1 VEIIVRAVAIAGIG
15 GIRFGKYGDRSL
27 RVLGEEVC
35 IKAIRDAGMKP
46 RDIQLAYVGNLAQWE
61 WGQGLL
67 IGHSVLRE
75 IGITKIPITR
85 VENGCATGSNA
96 FHEAWY
102 RVATG
107 ACDIALAFGVE
118 QMTVASS
125 EKILNVF
132 TGRQHAERDGDMGNS
147 APGLFAL
154 MARRHMEEFGTTR
167 EQMAMV
173 AVKNRQY
180 GSLNPEA
187 QLTQTLT
194 VEEVLKDRMICDPL
208 TLPQC
213 CPRGDGAAAVVL
225 VAGKIARKYSAIPI
239 SVAASVQVSGT
250 YPDDRSY
257 TFFDTDVRAAAAAYK
272 MAGLG
277 PEDIDLAEVHD
288 CFSVAEIIHYED
300 LGFCRKGEGGRFIEE
315 GHSGIGGKTPVN
327 TSGGLLSKGHVI
339 GATGISQI
347 IELVRQLRGQAG
359 GRQVEGA
366 RVALQHNGG
375 GFIHTDTASCFIH
388 ILRK

>member
-1 VEIIVRAVAIAGIG
+1 MRAVAIAGIG
-15 GIRFGKYGDRSL
+15 GIRFGKYADRSL
-27 RVLGEEVC
+27 RVLGEEAC

-46 RDIQLAYVGNLAQWE
+46 RDIQVAYVGNLAQWE

-187 QLTQTLT
+187 QLTQALT

-225 VAGKIARKYSAIPI
+225 VAGKIARKYSAIPV

>member
-1 VEIIVRAVAIAGIG
+1 MRAVAIAGIG
-15 GIRFGKYGDRSL
+15 GMRFGKYGDRSL
-27 RVLGEEVC
+27 RVLGEEAC

-173 AVKNRQY
+173 AVKNRKY
-180 GSLNPEA
+180 GAQNPEA
-187 QLTQTLT
+187 QLIQALT
-194 VEEVLKDRMICDPL
+194 VEEVLTDRMICDPL

-225 VAGKIARKYSAIPI
+225 VAAKIARKYAPIPI
-239 SVAASVQVSGT
+239 AVAASVQVSGSYSDT
-250 YPDDRSY
+250 ASY
-257 TFFDTDVRAAAAAYK
+257 TSFDTDVRAAAAAYR

-288 CFSVAEIIHYED
+288 CFSIAEIVHYED
-300 LGFCRKGEGGRFIEE
+300 LGFCRKGEGGRFVEE
-315 GHSGIGGKTPVN
+315 GDSGIGGKTPVN

-359 GRQVEGA
+359 RRQVEGA

-388 ILRK
+388 ILRN

>member
-1 VEIIVRAVAIAGIG
+1 MRAVSIAGVG

-27 RVLGEEVC
+27 RVLGEEAC
-35 IKAIRDAGMKP
+35 IKAIRDAGMTP
-46 RDIQLAYVGNLAQWE
+46 RDIQVAYVGNLAQWE

-67 IGHSVLRE
+67 IGHYVLRE
-75 IGITKIPITR
+75 IGLTKIPITR

-125 EKILNVF
+125 EKILSVF
-132 TGRQHAERDGDMGNS
+132 TGRQHAERGGDMGNS
-147 APGLFAL
+147 APGLFGLLAQ
-154 MARRHMEEFGTTR
+154 RHMAEFGTTR
-167 EQMAMV
+167 EQIAMV
-173 AVKNRQY
+173 AVKNRKY
-180 GSLNPEA
+180 GSMNPEA
-187 QLTQTLT
+187 QLTRALTL
-194 VEEVLKDRMICDPL
+194 EEVLKERMICDPL

-225 VAGKIARKYSAIPI
+225 VAGKIARKYNSIPI

-250 YPDDRSY
+250 YPDDRSD
-257 TFFDTDVRAAAAAYK
+257 TFFDTDVRAAEAAYK

-288 CFSVAEIIHYED
+288 CFSVAEIVHYED
-300 LGFCRKGEGGRFIEE
+300 LGFCRKGEGGRFIDE
-315 GHSGIGGKTPVN
+315 GQSGIGGKIPVN

-359 GRQVEGA
+359 RRQVEGA

-388 ILRK
+388 ILRN

>member
-1 VEIIVRAVAIAGIG
+1 MRAVAIAGIG
-15 GIRFGKYGDRSL
+15 GMRFGKYGDRSL

-35 IKAIRDAGMKP
+35 IKAIRDAGMTP

-67 IGHSVLRE
+67 IGHYVLRE
-75 IGITKIPITR
+75 IGLTKIPITR

-125 EKILNVF
+125 EKILSVF
-132 TGRQHAERDGDMGNS
+132 TGRQHAERSGDMGNS
-147 APGLFAL
+147 APGLFGL
-154 MARRHMEEFGTTR
+154 LARRHMEEFGTTR
-167 EQMAMV
+167 EQIAMV

-180 GSLNPEA
+180 GTLNPEA
-187 QLTQTLT
+187 QLTQPVT
-194 VEEVLKDRMICDPL
+194 VEEVLQDRMICDPL

-225 VAGKIARKYSAIPI
+225 VAGKIAKKYTSIPI

-250 YPDDRSY
+250 YPDAGSY
-257 TFFDTDVRAAAAAYK
+257 TYFDTDVRAAEAAYK
-272 MAGLG
+272 MADLG

-288 CFSVAEIIHYED
+288 CFSIAEIVHYED

-315 GHSGIGGKTPVN
+315 GQSGLGGKIPVN

>member
-1 VEIIVRAVAIAGIG
+1 MRAVAIAGIG

-27 RVLGEEVC
+27 RVLGEEAC

-167 EQMAMV
+167 EQMALV

-187 QLTQTLT
+187 QLTQALT
-194 VEEVLKDRMICDPL
+194 VEEVLNDRMICDPL

-225 VAGKIARKYSAIPI
+225 VAEEIARRYTSTPI
-239 SVAASVQVSGT
+239 HVAASVQVSGT

-257 TFFDTDVRAAAAAYK
+257 TFFDTDVRAAEAAYK

-288 CFSVAEIIHYED
+288 CFSVAEIVHYED

-315 GHSGIGGKTPVN
+315 GQSGIGGNTPVN

-359 GRQVEGA
+359 RRQVDGA

-388 ILRK
+388 ILRN

>member
-1 VEIIVRAVAIAGIG
+1 MREVAIVGIG
-15 GIRFGKYGDRSL
+15 GIRFGKYADRSI
-27 RVLGEEVC
+27 RVLGEEAC
-35 IKAIRDAGMKP
+35 IKAIRDAGMRP

-75 IGITKIPITR
+75 LGLTQIPITR

-96 FHEAWY
+96 FREAWY
-102 RVATG
+102 KVATG
-107 ACDIALAFGVE
+107 ACDTALAFGVE
-118 QMTVASS
+118 QMTTAGSD
-125 EKILNVF
+125 KILSVF
-132 TGRQHAERDGDMGNS
+132 TGRQHAERDGDMGNT

-173 AVKNRQY
+173 AVKNRKY
-180 GSLNPEA
+180 GALNPEA
-187 QLTQTLT
+187 QLTESIT
-194 VEEVLKDRMICDPL
+194 VEEVLRDRMICDPL

-225 VAGKIARKYSAIPI
+225 AAGEVARRYSSVPI

-250 YPDDRSY
+250 YPDDSSY
-257 TFFDTDVRAAAAAYK
+257 TFFDTDVRAAEAAYR

-288 CFSVAEIIHYED
+288 CFSVAEIVHYED

-315 GHSGIGGKTPVN
+315 GSSAIGGKTPVN

-359 GRQVEGA
+359 RRQVEGA

>member
-1 VEIIVRAVAIAGIG
+1 VRAVAIAGIG
-15 GIRFGKYGDRSL
+15 GIRFGKFGDRSL
-27 RVLGEEVC
+27 RVLGEEAC

-46 RDIQLAYVGNLAQWE
+46 RDIQVAYVGNLAQWE

>member
-1 VEIIVRAVAIAGIG
+1 MRAVAIAGIG
-15 GIRFGKYGDRSL
+15 GMRFGKYGDRSL
-27 RVLGEEVC
+27 RVLGEEAC

-67 IGHSVLRE
+67 IGHYVLRE
-75 IGITKIPITR
+75 IGLTKIPITR

-173 AVKNRQY
+173 AVKNRKY
-180 GSLNPEA
+180 GAQNPEA
-187 QLTQTLT
+187 QLTQALT

-225 VAGKIARKYSAIPI
+225 VAAKIARKYAPIPI

-257 TFFDTDVRAAAAAYK
+257 TFFDTDVRAAEAAYK

-315 GHSGIGGKTPVN
+315 GHSGIGGKIPVN

-359 GRQVEGA
+359 RRQVEGA

>member
-1 VEIIVRAVAIAGIG
+1 MRSVAIAGIG
-15 GIRFGKYGDRSL
+15 GMRFGRYGDRSL
-27 RVLGEEVC
+27 RVLGEEAC
-35 IKAIRDAGMKP
+35 IKAIRDAGMTP
-46 RDIQLAYVGNLAQWE
+46 RDIQLAYAGNLAQWE

-67 IGHSVLRE
+67 IGHYVLRE
-75 IGITKIPITR
+75 IGLTKIPITR
-85 VENGCATGSNA
+85 VENGCATGSTA

-118 QMTVASS
+118 QMTVTSS
-125 EKILNVF
+125 EKILSVF
-132 TGRQHAERDGDMGNS
+132 TGRQHAERSGDMGNS

-154 MARRHMEEFGTTR
+154 LARRHMEEFGTTR

-187 QLTQTLT
+187 QLTQPVT
-194 VEEVLKDRMICDPL
+194 VEEVLNDRMICDPL

-225 VAGKIARKYSAIPI
+225 VAGKIAKRYTSAPV

-250 YPDDRSY
+250 YPDKGSY
-257 TFFDTDVRAAAAAYK
+257 TYFDTDVRAAEAAYR

-277 PEDIDLAEVHD
+277 PDDIDLAEVHD
-288 CFSVAEIIHYED
+288 CFSVAEIVHYED

-315 GHSGIGGKTPVN
+315 GQSGPGGKTPVN

-359 GRQVEGA
+359 RRQVEGA

>member
-1 VEIIVRAVAIAGIG
+1 VAIAGIG

-27 RVLGEEVC
+27 RVLGEEAC
-35 IKAIRDAGMKP
+35 IKAIRDSGMKP
-46 RDIQLAYVGNLAQWE
+46 RDIQVAYVGNLAQWE

>member
-1 VEIIVRAVAIAGIG
+1 MREVAIVGIG
-15 GIRFGKYGDRSL
+15 GTRFGKYGDRSI
-27 RVLGEEVC
+27 RVIGEESC
-35 IKAIRDAGMKP
+35 IQAIRDAGMKP
-46 RDIQLAYVGNLAQWE
+46 RDIQQAYVGNLAQWE

-67 IGHSVLRE
+67 VGHSVLRE
-75 IGITKIPITR
+75 IGITRIPITR

-107 ACDIALAFGVE
+107 ACDVALAFGVE

-132 TGRQHAERDGDMGNS
+132 TGRQHAERDGDMGNT

-167 EQMAMV
+167 EQIAMV
-173 AVKNRQY
+173 AVKNREY
-180 GSLNPEA
+180 GSRNPDA
-187 QLTQTLT
+187 QLTRPVTLA
-194 VEEVLKDRMICDPL
+194 EVLGERMICDPL

-213 CPRGDGAAAVVL
+213 CPRGDGSAAAVL
-225 VAGKIARKYSAIPI
+225 VAAEIAGKYSSRPV
-239 SVAASVQVSGT
+239 SVAASVQVSGA
-250 YPDDRSY
+250 YSDEGSY
-257 TFFDTDVRAAAAAYK
+257 TGFDTDVRAAAAAYR

-288 CFSVAEIIHYED
+288 CFSVAEIVHYED
-300 LGFCRKGEGGRFIEE
+300 LGFCRKGEGGRFVED
-315 GHSGIGGKTPVN
+315 GHSGPGGRIPVN

-347 IELVRQLRGQAG
+347 VELVRQLRGQAG
-359 GRQVEGA
+359 DRQVEGA

-375 GFIHTDTASCFIH
+375 GFIHTDTATCFIH
-388 ILRK
+388 ILRN

>member
-1 VEIIVRAVAIAGIG
+1 VRAVAIAGIG
-15 GIRFGKYGDRSL
+15 GMRFGKYGDRSL
-27 RVLGEEVC
+27 RVLGEEAC

-67 IGHSVLRE
+67 IGHYVLRE
-75 IGITKIPITR
+75 IGLTKIPITR

-173 AVKNRQY
+173 AVKNRKY
-180 GSLNPEA
+180 GAQNPEA
-187 QLTQTLT
+187 QLTQALT

-225 VAGKIARKYSAIPI
+225 VAAKIARKYAPIPI

-257 TFFDTDVRAAAAAYK
+257 TFFDTDVRAAEAAYK

-315 GHSGIGGKTPVN
+315 GHSGIGGKIPVN

-359 GRQVEGA
+359 RRQVEGA

>member
-1 VEIIVRAVAIAGIG
+1 VRAVSIAGVG

-27 RVLGEEVC
+27 RVLGEEAC
-35 IKAIRDAGMKP
+35 IKAIRDAGMTP
-46 RDIQLAYVGNLAQWE
+46 RDIQVAYVGNLAQWE

-67 IGHSVLRE
+67 IGHYVLRE
-75 IGITKIPITR
+75 IGLTKIPITR

-125 EKILNVF
+125 EKILSVF
-132 TGRQHAERDGDMGNS
+132 TGRQHAERGGDMGNS
-147 APGLFAL
+147 APGLFGL
-154 MARRHMEEFGTTR
+154 LARRHMEEFGTTR
-167 EQMAMV
+167 EQIAMV
-173 AVKNRQY
+173 AVKNRKY
-180 GSLNPEA
+180 GSMNPEA
-187 QLTQTLT
+187 QLTRALTL
-194 VEEVLKDRMICDPL
+194 EEVLKERMICDPL

-225 VAGKIARKYSAIPI
+225 VAGKIARKYNSIPI

-257 TFFDTDVRAAAAAYK
+257 TFFDTDVRAAEAAYK

-288 CFSVAEIIHYED
+288 CFSVAEIVHYED
-300 LGFCRKGEGGRFIEE
+300 LGFCRKGEGGRFIDE
-315 GHSGIGGKTPVN
+315 GHSGIGGKIPVN

-359 GRQVEGA
+359 RRQVEGA

-388 ILRK
+388 ILRN

>member
-1 VEIIVRAVAIAGIG
+1 VRAVAIAGIG
-15 GIRFGKYGDRSL
+15 GMRFGKYGDRSL
-27 RVLGEEVC
+27 RVLGEEAC

-173 AVKNRQY
+173 AVKNRKY
-180 GSLNPEA
+180 GAQNPEA
-187 QLTQTLT
+187 QLTQALT
-194 VEEVLKDRMICDPL
+194 VEEVLTDRMICDPL

-225 VAGKIARKYSAIPI
+225 VAAKIARKYAPIPI
-239 SVAASVQVSGT
+239 TVAASVQVSGSYSDT
-250 YPDDRSY
+250 ASY
-257 TFFDTDVRAAAAAYK
+257 TSFDTDVRAAAAAYR

-288 CFSVAEIIHYED
+288 CFSIAEIVHYED

-315 GHSGIGGKTPVN
+315 GDSGIGGKTPVN

-359 GRQVEGA
+359 RRQVAGA

-388 ILRK
+388 ILRN